1 MTKTKITA
9 HAGCMGT
16 LEDSLEAVEAA
27 VRINADICEVDV
39 SALNDGTPV
48 LKHDRVLPTDVG
60 LVKLSEVFEYAKD
73 KNILL
78 NLDVKDKKALKE
90 IELLVESYDLNNR
103 VFLTGIKEKEAMKLR
118 SAGYKLKYYLN
129 HDFPPSITKL
139 DYDDYLNKLVQNAK
153 QLGCIGVNSHYRF
166 CTQDTVMKIHEA
178 GLLVS
183 LWTVDDVD
191 TMKKLI
197 NMNVDNITTKRPD
210 LLLNIL

>member
-1 MTKTKITA
+1 MAKTKITA

-27 VRINADICEVDV
+27 VRIKADICEVDV
-39 SALNDGTPV
+39 SALSDGTPV
-48 LKHDRVLPTDVG
+48 LKHDMVLPTDIE
-60 LVKLSEVFEYAKD
+60 LVKLSEVFEYVKD
-73 KNILL
+73 KNIIL
-78 NLDVKDKKALKE
+78 NLDVKDKSALKE
-90 IELLVESYDLNNR
+90 IELLVESYELNSR

-118 SAGYKLKYYLN
+118 NTGYKLKYYLN
-129 HDFPPSITKL
+129 HDFPPSIIKL

-153 QLGCIGVNSHYRF
+153 QHGCIGVNSHYRF
-166 CTQDTVMKIHEA
+166 CTQETVKKVHEA

-183 LWTVDDVD
+183 LWTVDDVH

-210 LLLNIL
+210 LLLNVL